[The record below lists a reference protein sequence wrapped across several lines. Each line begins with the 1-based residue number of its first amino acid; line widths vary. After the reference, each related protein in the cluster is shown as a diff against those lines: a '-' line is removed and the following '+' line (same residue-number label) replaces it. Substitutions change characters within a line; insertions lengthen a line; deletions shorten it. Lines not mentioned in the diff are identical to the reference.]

1 MTDTLECPCGQRL
14 RLARNRAARR
24 IRCPTCQTVL
34 DVPAELRDEADA
46 PETVAVVEELTCPG
60 CRKRWPTD
68 TAVCI
73 DCGHDFRSGRKV
85 RRTVQ
90 ATEETVNMGWSGFFG
105 YTRFTVRRDPKN
117 RWWLVKRTWF
127 LFFGGK
133 PTEIPLSEYT
143 AVATD
148 HQQSGDDEEATH
160 KFYLYLE
167 GRGKS
172 RRIWS
177 GGRDDKMR
185 ELIDVLRT
193 NVGLAIRR
201 K

>member
-1 MTDTLECPCGQRL
+1 MFDTFECPCGQRL
-14 RLARNRAARR
+14 RLKVSRAAERV
-24 IRCPTCQTVL
+24 RCPTCQAVL
-34 DVPAELRDEADA
+34 EVPAELRDEDDA
-46 PETVAVVEELTCPG
+46 PETVAVIEELTCPG

-68 TAVCI
+68 TALCI

-85 RRTVQ
+85 RRRLQVR
-90 ATEETVNMGWSGFFG
+90 EEFVDMGWSRFLMS
-105 YTRFTVRRDPKN
+105 TRFTVRRDPKGK
-117 RWWLVKRTWF
+117 WWLVKKSWF
-127 LFFGGK
+127 LFVGLA
-133 PTEIPLSEYT
+133 PTEFALADYT

-148 HQQSGDDEEATH
+148 HADLGGEEDDDMY
-160 KFYLYLE
+160 YLYLE

-185 ELIDVLRT
+185 ELIDLLT
-193 NVGLAIRR
+193 NSVGLDVRR

>member
-1 MTDTLECPCGQRL
+1 MSDTLECPCGRRL
-14 RLARNRAARR
+14 RLTRNRAARR
-24 IRCPTCQTVL
+24 VRCPTCQTVL

-46 PETVAVVEELTCPG
+46 AETVAVVEELKCPG

-73 DCGHDFRSGRKV
+73 ECGHDFRSGRKV

-117 RWWLVKRTWF
+117 RWWLVRKSWF
-127 LFFGGK
+127 LFVGLA
-133 PTEIPLSEYT
+133 PTEFALSDYT

-148 HQQSGDDEEATH
+148 HAELVGEEDADLY
-160 KFYLYLE
+160 YLYLE